1 MWQNKMH
8 YFNEYFPWFL
18 ALHVMAFISWMAGM
32 FYLPR
37 LFVYHTQIKHDDE
50 YARFC
55 LMEKRLLRQI
65 MTPAACITFITG
77 SLMASLPHIIDW
89 HALWWWGKIL
99 CLVGMFAFHGLCA
112 RWCRA
117 FAQKRN
123 KHTEKFYRFANE
135 VPTILMMIIVIM
147 IIVRPG

>member
-1 MWQNKMH
+1 MSSMSFLISYQ
-8 YFNEYFPWFL
+8 PWIL
-18 ALHVMAFISWMAGM
+18 AVHVMGFISWMAGM

-37 LFVYHTQIKHDDE
+37 LFVYHTQITDDAE

-65 MTPAACITFITG
+65 MTPAACVTFITG

-89 HALWWWGKIL
+89 HALWWWGKIIS
-99 CLVGMFAFHGLCA
+99 LVGMFAFHGICA
-112 RWCRA
+112 KWCRS
-117 FAQKRN
+117 FREKKN
-123 KHTEKFYRFANE
+123 LHSEKFYRFANE

-147 IIVRPG
+147 IIVRP